1 MTIEK
6 EVLAARKKVV
16 TDGYDMSV
24 GELVSLFEKDEL
36 KIDPEYQRLFR
47 WEHSQKT
54 RFIESLLLGIPTPPI
69 FVSTQDDGTWELVD
83 GLQRVSTLLEF
94 FGVLRDQNGDLKES
108 LELGGTELIPS
119 LGGVRWDSKD
129 ERSLPVQLRLDLK
142 RVRVRIEI
150 LKRESDTDTKFEL
163 FQRLNTGGTKLE
175 PQEVRNCVMV
185 MLNPEFFTWLRE
197 LSEMLHFQNTVSI
210 SKNKQT
216 AMYGMELVLRTLALR
231 HLEYAKGRDVHD
243 YLDEAARRLPGVLD
257 GERRKQ
263 ERKLFVRAFEV
274 FEESRGTKSFR
285 VKGGGSFS
293 LASYEVLSVG
303 LIDYVSKHG
312 GSTSKLVEVVR
323 KAEKNLWNSAEFK
336 KYSGMGV
343 RGSDRLFHLG
353 ARSPSFFA

>member
-1 MTIEK
+1 
-6 EVLAARKKVV
+6 
-16 TDGYDMSV
+16 
-24 GELVSLFEKDEL
+24 
-36 KIDPEYQRLFR
+36 
-47 WEHSQKT
+47 
-54 RFIESLLLGIPTPPI
+54 
-69 FVSTQDDGTWELVD
+69 
-83 GLQRVSTLLEF
+83 
-94 FGVLRDQNGDLKES
+94 
-108 LELGGTELIPS
+108 
-119 LGGVRWDSKD
+119 
-129 ERSLPVQLRLDLK
+129 
-142 RVRVRIEI
+142 
-150 LKRESDTDTKFEL
+150 
-163 FQRLNTGGTKLE
+163 
-175 PQEVRNCVMV
+175 MV